1 MIENSIKS
9 QFIIDKTI
17 TDKTMIKET
26 FLSTTQDAFNEALKG
41 NKSKLFSIIDEISS
55 LENSDEDS
63 KEQLIIWMETFSKI
77 VSNFTQ
83 EFQDLVG
90 IILDINWVTRSSDFA
105 IVYSQFLENLV
116 SAHAFYMF
124 PVAERLI
131 NLLCWKKPFENDRAK
146 LVSDPSVTP
155 KMACDRVHTVLKRII
170 SLIPSGPSF
179 LITPIAEA
187 FPDKFQDIK
196 YQLWYLKNILKM
208 IDYIKVLKEPILS
221 LIVEKIIKID
231 VEIQVEIEDMDD
243 QDITDLQNLVFKM
256 EKNDI
261 DETDLE
267 NKASEENNSQN
278 IFEIDDLDNNDDGFL
293 FDELTEEDS
302 NVKGMVE
309 KLDGMLN
316 ILFEYISKLSN
327 DERDEMFEILMEI
340 FQKTIL
346 PTHNS
351 RYTQFLIFYLC
362 SYSPVYVNNFV
373 CLLAQ
378 KVITASVP
386 SVIQVASSAYI
397 SSFVARAKY
406 MEVGPV
412 KTILQLLTK
421 FALNYV
427 EMNEHRVGSVLNP
440 KQYLVFYSIVEAI
453 ILIFLYRWRSLMEND
468 GNGITYGQLPPELKG
483 LDRIIQSRFN
493 PLVVCNRGLVE
504 EFAKLTHS
512 LEIMYCYSIFEN
524 KNYSFIKKAKGKSN
538 KKPKIKMH
546 DIKGSDEEEDEE
558 EFEDDED
565 EENDD
570 YDDDEDDD
578 DDDEEEESDEDDE
591 DENELPETLLPFEPY
606 LLKNSCHFIE
616 PIYQNWTPITSE
628 EDDSDVES
636 DVTDNILAMSISP
649 MAPPAFNW
657 INNYPA

>member
-1 MIENSIKS
+1 
-9 QFIIDKTI
+9 
-17 TDKTMIKET
+17 
-26 FLSTTQDAFNEALKG
+26 
-41 NKSKLFSIIDEISS
+41 
-55 LENSDEDS
+55 
-63 KEQLIIWMETFSKI
+63 METFSKI
-77 VSNFTQ
+77 VSNFTK

-90 IILDINWVTRSSDFA
+90 IILDINWVIRSSEFA

-131 NLLCWKKPFENDRAK
+131 NLLCWKKPFENPRAT

-155 KMACDRVHTVLKRII
+155 KIACDRVHAVLKRII

-196 YQLWYLKNILKM
+196 YQLWYLRNILKM
-208 IDYIKVLKEPILS
+208 IEYIPVLKEPIMS

-261 DETDLE
+261 DE
-267 NKASEENNSQN
+267 SSVEENSLNEKTQQDLIN
-278 IFEIDDLDNNDDGFL
+278 FDEINDNDENGFL
-293 FDELTEEDS
+293 FEELTEEDS

-316 ILFEYISKLSN
+316 ILFDYISKLN
-327 DERDEMFEILMEI
+327 AEERDDMFEILMEI

-351 RYTQFLIFYLC
+351 RYTQFLVFYLC
-362 SYSPVYVNNFV
+362 SYSPVYVNNFI

-378 KVITASVP
+378 KVLTPSVP
-386 SVIQVASSAYI
+386 SVIQVASAAYI

-406 MEVGPV
+406 MEIAPV
-412 KTILQLLTK
+412 KTILQLLTR

-427 EMNEHRVGSVLNP
+427 EQNEHRLGSVLNP
-440 KQYLVFYSIVEAI
+440 KQYMIFYSVVEAI
-453 ILIFLYRWRSLMEND
+453 ILIFLYRWRTLMEND
-468 GNGITYGQLPPELKG
+468 GNGISYGQLPPEMKG

-504 EFAKLTHS
+504 EFAKLTHN

-524 KNYSFIKKAKGKSN
+524 NNYSFIKNKRHKKAS

-546 DIKGSDEEEDEE
+546 DLKGSDEEDDDENNDDSDDSEE
-558 EFEDDED
+558 EDDDE
-565 EENDD
+565 
-570 YDDDEDDD
+570 YDDDNDS
-578 DDDEEEESDEDDE
+578 EEEE
-591 DENELPETLLPFEPY
+591 ENELPETLLPFEPY
-606 LLKNSCHFIE
+606 QLKNSCHFIE
-616 PIYQNWTPITSE
+616 NIYQNWTPITGD
-628 EDDSDVES
+628 EDDSDIES

-649 MAPPAFNW
+649 MAPPAFNLI
-657 INNYPA
+657 INYLFLLHFNIII

>member
-1 MIENSIKS
+1 MIENSVKT
-9 QFIIDKTI
+9 QFFDKTS
-17 TDKTMIKET
+17 TDRNLIKNT
-26 FLSTTQDAFNEALKG
+26 FLTTTQDAFNEAIKG
-41 NKSKLFSIIDEISS
+41 NKTKLFSIIDEISS

-63 KEQLIIWMETFSKI
+63 NEQLILWMETFSKI
-77 VSNFTQ
+77 VSNFTK

-90 IILDINWVTRSSDFA
+90 IILDINWVIRSSEFA

-131 NLLCWKKPFENDRAK
+131 NLLCWKKPFENPRAT

-155 KMACDRVHTVLKRII
+155 KIACDRVHAVLKRII

-196 YQLWYLKNILKM
+196 YQLWYLRNILKM
-208 IDYIKVLKEPILS
+208 IEYIPVLKEPIMS

-261 DETDLE
+261 DE
-267 NKASEENNSQN
+267 SSVEENSLNEKTQQDLIN
-278 IFEIDDLDNNDDGFL
+278 FDEINDNDENGFL
-293 FDELTEEDS
+293 FEELTEEDS

-316 ILFEYISKLSN
+316 ILFDYISKLN
-327 DERDEMFEILMEI
+327 AEERDDMFEILMEI

-351 RYTQFLIFYLC
+351 RYTQFLVFYLC
-362 SYSPVYVNNFV
+362 SYSPVYVNNFI

-378 KVITASVP
+378 KVLTPSVP
-386 SVIQVASSAYI
+386 SVIQVASAAYI

-406 MEVGPV
+406 MEIAPV
-412 KTILQLLTK
+412 KTILQLLTR

-427 EMNEHRVGSVLNP
+427 EQNEHRLGSVLNP
-440 KQYLVFYSIVEAI
+440 KQYMIFYSVVEAI
-453 ILIFLYRWRSLMEND
+453 ILIFLYRWRTLMEND
-468 GNGITYGQLPPELKG
+468 GNGISYGQLPPEMKG

-504 EFAKLTHS
+504 EFAKLTHN

-524 KNYSFIKKAKGKSN
+524 NNYSFIKN
-538 KKPKIKMH
+538 KQ
-546 DIKGSDEEEDEE
+546 
-558 EFEDDED
+558 
-565 EENDD
+565 
-570 YDDDEDDD
+570 
-578 DDDEEEESDEDDE
+578 
-591 DENELPETLLPFEPY
+591 NELPETLLPFEPY
-606 LLKNSCHFIE
+606 QLKNSCHFIE
-616 PIYQNWTPITSE
+616 NIYQNWTPITGD
-628 EDDSDVES
+628 EDDSDIES

>member
-1 MIENSIKS
+1 
-9 QFIIDKTI
+9 
-17 TDKTMIKET
+17 
-26 FLSTTQDAFNEALKG
+26 
-41 NKSKLFSIIDEISS
+41 
-55 LENSDEDS
+55 
-63 KEQLIIWMETFSKI
+63 METFSKI
-77 VSNFTQ
+77 VSNFTK

-90 IILDINWVTRSSDFA
+90 IILDINWVIRSSEFA

-131 NLLCWKKPFENDRAK
+131 NLLCWKKPFENPRAT

-155 KMACDRVHTVLKRII
+155 KIACDRVHAVLKRII

-196 YQLWYLKNILKM
+196 YQLWYLRNILKM
-208 IDYIKVLKEPILS
+208 IEYIPVLKEPIMS

-261 DETDLE
+261 DE
-267 NKASEENNSQN
+267 SSVEENSLNEKTQQDLIN
-278 IFEIDDLDNNDDGFL
+278 FDEINDNDENGFL
-293 FDELTEEDS
+293 FEELTEEDS

-316 ILFEYISKLSN
+316 ILFDYISKLN
-327 DERDEMFEILMEI
+327 AEERDDMFEILMEI

-351 RYTQFLIFYLC
+351 RYTQFLVFYLC
-362 SYSPVYVNNFV
+362 SYSPVYVNNFI

-378 KVITASVP
+378 KVLTPSVP
-386 SVIQVASSAYI
+386 SVIQVASAAYI

-406 MEVGPV
+406 MEIAPV
-412 KTILQLLTK
+412 KTILQLLTR

-427 EMNEHRVGSVLNP
+427 EQNEHRLGSVLNP
-440 KQYLVFYSIVEAI
+440 KQYMIFYSVVEAI
-453 ILIFLYRWRSLMEND
+453 ILIFLYRWRTLMEND
-468 GNGITYGQLPPELKG
+468 GNGISYGQLPPEMKG

-504 EFAKLTHS
+504 EFAKLTHN

-524 KNYSFIKKAKGKSN
+524 NNYSFIKNKRHKKAS

-546 DIKGSDEEEDEE
+546 DLKGSDEEDDDENNDDSDDSEE
-558 EFEDDED
+558 EDDDE
-565 EENDD
+565 
-570 YDDDEDDD
+570 YDDDNDS
-578 DDDEEEESDEDDE
+578 EEEE
-591 DENELPETLLPFEPY
+591 ENELPETLLPFEPY
-606 LLKNSCHFIE
+606 QLKNSCHFIE
-616 PIYQNWTPITSE
+616 NIYQNWTPITGD
-628 EDDSDVES
+628 EDDSDIES

>member
-1 MIENSIKS
+1 MIENSVKT
-9 QFIIDKTI
+9 QFFDKTS
-17 TDKTMIKET
+17 TDRNLIKNT
-26 FLSTTQDAFNEALKG
+26 FLTTTQDAFNEAIKG
-41 NKSKLFSIIDEISS
+41 NKTKLFSIIDEISS

-63 KEQLIIWMETFSKI
+63 NEQLILWMETFSKI
-77 VSNFTQ
+77 VSNFTK

-90 IILDINWVTRSSDFA
+90 IILDINWVIRSSEFA

-131 NLLCWKKPFENDRAK
+131 NLLCWKKPFENPRAT

-155 KMACDRVHTVLKRII
+155 KIACDRVHAVLKRII

-196 YQLWYLKNILKM
+196 YQLWYLRNILKM
-208 IDYIKVLKEPILS
+208 IEYIPVLKEPIMS

-261 DETDLE
+261 DE
-267 NKASEENNSQN
+267 SSVEENSLNEKTQQDLIN
-278 IFEIDDLDNNDDGFL
+278 FDEINDNDENGFL
-293 FDELTEEDS
+293 FEELTEEDS

-316 ILFEYISKLSN
+316 ILFDYISKLN
-327 DERDEMFEILMEI
+327 AEERDDMFEILMEI

-351 RYTQFLIFYLC
+351 RYTQFLVFYLC
-362 SYSPVYVNNFV
+362 SYSPVYVNNFI

-378 KVITASVP
+378 KVLTPSVP
-386 SVIQVASSAYI
+386 SVIQVASAAYI

-406 MEVGPV
+406 MEIAPV
-412 KTILQLLTK
+412 KTILQLLTR

-427 EMNEHRVGSVLNP
+427 EQNEHRLGSVLNP
-440 KQYLVFYSIVEAI
+440 KQYMIFYSVVEAI
-453 ILIFLYRWRSLMEND
+453 ILIFLYRWRTLMEND
-468 GNGITYGQLPPELKG
+468 GNGISYGQLPPEMKG

-504 EFAKLTHS
+504 EFAKLTHN

-524 KNYSFIKKAKGKSN
+524 NNYSFIKNKRHKKAS

-546 DIKGSDEEEDEE
+546 DLKGSDEEDDDENNDDSDDSEE
-558 EFEDDED
+558 EDDDE
-565 EENDD
+565 
-570 YDDDEDDD
+570 YDDDNDS
-578 DDDEEEESDEDDE
+578 EEEE
-591 DENELPETLLPFEPY
+591 ENELPETLLPFEPY
-606 LLKNSCHFIE
+606 QLKNSCHFIE
-616 PIYQNWTPITSE
+616 NIYQNWTPITGD
-628 EDDSDVES
+628 EDDSDIES

-657 INNYPA
+657 INNYPV

>member
-1 MIENSIKS
+1 MIENSVKT
-9 QFIIDKTI
+9 QFFDKTS
-17 TDKTMIKET
+17 TDRNLIKNT
-26 FLSTTQDAFNEALKG
+26 FLTTTQDAFNEAIKG
-41 NKSKLFSIIDEISS
+41 NKTKLFSIIDEISS

-63 KEQLIIWMETFSKI
+63 NEQLILWMETFSKI
-77 VSNFTQ
+77 VSNFTK

-90 IILDINWVTRSSDFA
+90 IILDINWVIRSSEFA

-131 NLLCWKKPFENDRAK
+131 NLLCWKKPFENPRAT

-155 KMACDRVHTVLKRII
+155 KIACDRVHAVLKRII

-196 YQLWYLKNILKM
+196 YQLWYLRNILKM
-208 IDYIKVLKEPILS
+208 IEYIPVLKEPIMS

-261 DETDLE
+261 DE
-267 NKASEENNSQN
+267 SSVEENSLNEKTQQDLIN
-278 IFEIDDLDNNDDGFL
+278 FDEINDNDENGFL
-293 FDELTEEDS
+293 FEELTEEDS

-316 ILFEYISKLSN
+316 ILFDYISKLN
-327 DERDEMFEILMEI
+327 AEERDDMFEILMEI

-351 RYTQFLIFYLC
+351 RYTQFLVFYLC
-362 SYSPVYVNNFV
+362 SYSPVYVNNFI

-378 KVITASVP
+378 KVLTPSVP
-386 SVIQVASSAYI
+386 SVIQVASAAYI

-406 MEVGPV
+406 MEIAPV
-412 KTILQLLTK
+412 KTILQLLTR

-427 EMNEHRVGSVLNP
+427 EQNEHRLGSVLNP
-440 KQYLVFYSIVEAI
+440 KQYMIFYSVVEAI
-453 ILIFLYRWRSLMEND
+453 ILIFLYRWRTLMEND
-468 GNGITYGQLPPELKG
+468 GNGISYGQLPPEMKG

-504 EFAKLTHS
+504 EFAKLTHN

-524 KNYSFIKKAKGKSN
+524 NNYSFIKNKRHKKAS

-546 DIKGSDEEEDEE
+546 DLKGSDEED
-558 EFEDDED
+558 DDEN
-565 EENDD
+565 NDD
-570 YDDDEDDD
+570 SDDSEEDDD
-578 DDDEEEESDEDDE
+578 DEYDDDNDSEEEE
-591 DENELPETLLPFEPY
+591 ENELPETLLPFEPY
-606 LLKNSCHFIE
+606 QLKNSCHFIE
-616 PIYQNWTPITSE
+616 NIYQNWTPITGD
-628 EDDSDVES
+628 EDDSDIES

>member
-1 MIENSIKS
+1 MIENSVKT
-9 QFIIDKTI
+9 QFFDKTS
-17 TDKTMIKET
+17 TDRNLIKNT
-26 FLSTTQDAFNEALKG
+26 FLTTTQDAFNEAIKG
-41 NKSKLFSIIDEISS
+41 NKTKLFSIIDEISS

-63 KEQLIIWMETFSKI
+63 NEQLILWMETFSKI
-77 VSNFTQ
+77 VSNFTK

-90 IILDINWVTRSSDFA
+90 IILDINWVIRSSEFA

-131 NLLCWKKPFENDRAK
+131 NLLCWKKPFENPRAT

-155 KMACDRVHTVLKRII
+155 KIACDRVHAVLKRII

-196 YQLWYLKNILKM
+196 YQLWYLRNILKM
-208 IDYIKVLKEPILS
+208 IEYIPVLKEPIMS

-261 DETDLE
+261 DE
-267 NKASEENNSQN
+267 SSVEENSLNEKTQQDLIN
-278 IFEIDDLDNNDDGFL
+278 FDEINDNDENGFL
-293 FDELTEEDS
+293 FEELTEEDS

-316 ILFEYISKLSN
+316 ILFDYISKLN
-327 DERDEMFEILMEI
+327 AEERDDMFEILMEI

-351 RYTQFLIFYLC
+351 RYTQFLVFYLC
-362 SYSPVYVNNFV
+362 SYSPVYVNNFI

-378 KVITASVP
+378 KVLTPSVP
-386 SVIQVASSAYI
+386 SVIQVASAAYI

-406 MEVGPV
+406 MEIAPV
-412 KTILQLLTK
+412 KTILQLLTR

-427 EMNEHRVGSVLNP
+427 EQNEHRLGSVLNP
-440 KQYLVFYSIVEAI
+440 KQYMIFYSVVEAI
-453 ILIFLYRWRSLMEND
+453 ILIFLYRWRTLMEND
-468 GNGITYGQLPPELKG
+468 GNGISYGQLPPEMKG

-504 EFAKLTHS
+504 EFAKLTHN

-524 KNYSFIKKAKGKSN
+524 NNYSFIKNKRHKKAS

-546 DIKGSDEEEDEE
+546 DLKGSDEEDDDENNDDSDDSEE
-558 EFEDDED
+558 EDDDE
-565 EENDD
+565 
-570 YDDDEDDD
+570 YDDDNDS
-578 DDDEEEESDEDDE
+578 EEEE
-591 DENELPETLLPFEPY
+591 ENELPETLLPFEPY
-606 LLKNSCHFIE
+606 QLKNSCHFIE
-616 PIYQNWTPITSE
+616 NIYQNWTPITGD
-628 EDDSDVES
+628 EDDSDIES

>member
-1 MIENSIKS
+1 
-9 QFIIDKTI
+9 
-17 TDKTMIKET
+17 
-26 FLSTTQDAFNEALKG
+26 
-41 NKSKLFSIIDEISS
+41 
-55 LENSDEDS
+55 NSDEDS
-63 KEQLIIWMETFSKI
+63 KEQLILWMETFSKI

-131 NLLCWKKPFENDRAK
+131 NLLCWI
-146 LVSDPSVTP
+146 SDPSVTP
-155 KMACDRVHTVLKRII
+155 KIACDRVHAVLKRII

-208 IDYIKVLKEPILS
+208 IEYIPVLKEPIFS

-256 EKNDI
+256 EKNDV

-267 NKASEENNSQN
+267 NKPVEDNNPTN
-278 IFEIDDLDNNDDGFL
+278 IFEFDDLDNNEDGFL

-327 DERDEMFEILMEI
+327 DDRDEMFEILMEI

-386 SVIQVASSAYI
+386 SVIQVASAVYI

-406 MEVGPV
+406 MEIGPV

-427 EMNEHRVGSVLNP
+427 EMNEHRIGSVLNP
-440 KQYLVFYSIVEAI
+440 KQYIIFYSVVEAV
-453 ILIFLYRWRSLMEND
+453 ILIFLYRWRSLMENE
-468 GNGITYGQLPPELKG
+468 GSGITYGQLPPELKG

-524 KNYSFIKKAKGKSN
+524 KNYSFIK
-538 KKPKIKMH
+538 
-546 DIKGSDEEEDEE
+546 
-558 EFEDDED
+558 
-565 EENDD
+565 
-570 YDDDEDDD
+570 
-578 DDDEEEESDEDDE
+578 
-591 DENELPETLLPFEPY
+591 NELPETLLPFEPY
-606 LLKNSCHFIE
+606 QLKNSCHFIE

-628 EDDSDVES
+628 EDDSDIES
-636 DVTDNILAMSISP
+636 D
-649 MAPPAFNW
+649 
-657 INNYPA
+657 